1 MMAAS
6 MRSGTPLLSV
16 FIPAYNGE
24 NYVREAIESVLDN
37 GFADLEVIVV
47 DDGSTDG
54 TVRIVESIRHP
65 ALRLFR
71 NSTNLGVV
79 VTRQQS
85 VPLLQG
91 RYLALLD
98 QDDIA
103 VEGRFEKQVN
113 RLDAAD
119 GPDIVGGAIEYFGDE
134 QGLCFFPS
142 SDAKI
147 KAALLFFVCPL
158 ANPTICMKLAPLR
171 EGRIRYSPDIG
182 VGADYALWVD
192 AMRAG
197 MRFENLP
204 LVLTRYRR
212 HGEAMTRKSSAQC
225 AASGRIV
232 RHKVV
237 DIYFPALAANERNAL
252 VDALS
257 TNLSGGSRWL
267 DGIYALSH
275 AAMLAKD
282 VADIDSAWLIKSLED
297 VVVSMIERALK
308 LGNADNETLEMMTE
322 TNEHFERWRSANDGA
337 LDARIMA
344 LFR

>member
-1 MMAAS
+1 MMAAT
-6 MRSGTPLLSV
+6 MKPATPLLSV

-24 NYVREAIESVLDN
+24 KYVREAIESVLDN
-37 GFADLEVIVV
+37 GYADLELVVV

-54 TVRIVESIRHP
+54 TVEVVESIRHP
-65 ALRLFR
+65 ALRLYR
-71 NSTNLGVV
+71 NATNLGVV

-91 RYLALLD
+91 RYMALLD

-103 VEGRFEKQVN
+103 MAGRFEKQVA
-113 RLDAAD
+113 RLEAAD
-119 GPDIVGGAIEYFGDE
+119 GPDIVGGAVEFFGDE
-134 QGLCFFPS
+134 EGPCFFPA

-147 KAALLFFVCPL
+147 KAGLLFFVCPL
-158 ANPTICMKLAPLR
+158 AHPTICMKLAPLR
-171 EGRIRYSPDIG
+171 EGRIAYTTQTG

-204 LVLTRYRR
+204 VVLTRYRR
-212 HGEAMTRKSSAQC
+212 HGEAMTRKLSAEC
-225 AASGRIV
+225 AASGRAV
-232 RHKVV
+232 RRKVV
-237 DIYFPALAANERNAL
+237 DIFFPALDAGERDAL

-257 TNLSGGSRWL
+257 ANLGGGERWL
-267 DGIYALSH
+267 AGIYALSH
-275 AAMLAKD
+275 AAMLTQ
-282 VADIDSAWLIKSLED
+282 DIAGIDAGWLLKSLENIAAG
-297 VVVSMIERALK
+297 MIERALK

-322 TNEHFERWRSANDGA
+322 TSAHFERWRAASDGA

-344 LFR
+344 LVK

>member
-1 MMAAS
+1 MMAAT
-6 MRSGTPLLSV
+6 MRPITPLLSV
-16 FIPAYNGE
+16 FIPAFNGE

-54 TVRIVESIRHP
+54 TVRVVESIRHP

-71 NSTNLGVV
+71 NATNLGVV

-85 VPLLQG
+85 VSLLQG
-91 RYLALLD
+91 RYMALLD

-103 VEGRFEKQVN
+103 VAGRFEKQIN
-113 RLDAAD
+113 RLEALD
-119 GPDIVGGAIEYFGDE
+119 GPDIVGGAIEFFGDE
-134 QGLCFFPS
+134 QGLSFFPS

-147 KAALLFFVCPL
+147 KAGLLFFVCPL

-182 VGADYALWVD
+182 VAADYALWVD
-192 AMRAG
+192 AMRVG
-197 MRFENLP
+197 MHFENLP
-204 LVLTRYRR
+204 IVLTRYRR
-212 HGEAMTRKSSAQC
+212 HGEAMTRKSSIEC
-225 AASGRIV
+225 AASGRVV
-232 RHKVV
+232 RKKVV
-237 DIYFPALAANERNAL
+237 DIFFPTLTASEREALI
-252 VDALS
+252 DALS

-282 VADIDSAWLIKSLED
+282 VAGIDSAWLIKSLGD

-322 TNEHFERWRSANDGA
+322 TTENFERWRAANGGA

-344 LFR
+344 LFK